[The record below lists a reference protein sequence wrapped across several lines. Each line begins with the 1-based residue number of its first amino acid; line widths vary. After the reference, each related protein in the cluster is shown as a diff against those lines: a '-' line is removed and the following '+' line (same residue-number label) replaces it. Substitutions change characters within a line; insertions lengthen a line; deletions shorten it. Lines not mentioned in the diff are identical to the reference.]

1 MKNNI
6 FSFEKDNNLY
16 TKSNTLSNNYLEF
29 IGLNKTSA
37 RYDEWLNPIPFIFF
51 VQTTCQNG
59 VHIFQWLKKNQKKND
74 IL

>member
-16 TKSNTLSNNYLEF
+16 TKSYTLSNYLEF

-37 RYDEWLNPIPFIFF
+37 SYDEWLNPIPFIFF
-51 VQTTCQNG
+51 V
-59 VHIFQWLKKNQKKND
+59 
-74 IL
+74 

>member
-51 VQTTCQNG
+51 V
-59 VHIFQWLKKNQKKND
+59 
-74 IL
+74 